1 MIVPGGCLAAMLLRG
16 LVDPRPVALPPGAGD
31 RDPGLLGER
40 RDEPAH
46 RVLLPARLGHN
57 FLQCGAA
64 GAEQHVVHD
73 RLLAERARHPRRGRA
88 CCGLGSLGL
97 LRGLGA
103 TGGAGV
109 AAWGAGAASSFWIAA
124 QMRAVAFARFSNF
137 FTGFR
142 SSKPGVPAKLFQV
155 STRRLIGHSAVA
167 LLSSFW
173 LAKAARLSC
182 AAGAAAWAV
191 MLLSVS
197 IVNVVIVV
205 LLWVGGALAPP
216 GLVPQWLLGAAS
228 RT

>member
-1 MIVPGGCLAAMLLRG
+1 
-16 LVDPRPVALPPGAGD
+16 
-31 RDPGLLGER
+31 
-40 RDEPAH
+40 
-46 RVLLPARLGHN
+46 
-57 FLQCGAA
+57 
-64 GAEQHVVHD
+64 
-73 RLLAERARHPRRGRA
+73 
-88 CCGLGSLGL
+88 
-97 LRGLGA
+97 
-103 TGGAGV
+103 V